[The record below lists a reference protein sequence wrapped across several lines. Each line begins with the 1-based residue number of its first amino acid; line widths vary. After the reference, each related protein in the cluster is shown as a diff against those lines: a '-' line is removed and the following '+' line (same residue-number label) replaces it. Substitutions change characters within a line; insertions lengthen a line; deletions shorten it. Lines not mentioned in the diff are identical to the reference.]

1 MLKQLGKIF
10 TVASIIGLGVLFFCP
25 RVNSADF
32 PKKLIKL
39 IVTAAVGGG
48 EDSEARGIAPYLEK
62 HLGVK
67 IIIDNQPGAGGKIA
81 FEKFQKA
88 KPDGYTLITYTFPK
102 TIVIEYTDKV
112 NFRSKDYTPIY
123 TWSYADQVLV
133 VNAETWKTF
142 DEFLKAAKT
151 KTLIGGISGG
161 HSTLSGVM
169 TADELGIKVNWVPYE
184 GSAGSLAALAG
195 KHIDF
200 MVTLSTSAVPL
211 MEAGKLRS
219 LILFGNERDP
229 FLPNVPCSKELGVKL
244 TPMPGIRGI
253 SAPPNTPA
261 AIVRVLAD
269 ACSKAV
275 KEPGFIEYA
284 KKRKMTIRPLTG
296 PEYGQVIAETYPI
309 VGKYK
314 QVLAR

>member
-10 TVASIIGLGVLFFCP
+10 TVAGIFGLSVMFFCP
-25 RVNSADF
+25 QANSADF

-39 IVTAAVGGG
+39 IVSAGVGGG
-48 EDSEARGIAPYLEK
+48 EDSEARGITPYLEK
-62 HLGVK
+62 HLGVR

-81 FEKFQKA
+81 FEKFYKA
-88 KPDGYTLITYTFPK
+88 APDGCTLLTYTFPK
-102 TIVIEYTDKV
+102 TIVIEHTDKV
-112 NFRSKDYTPIY
+112 NFRSQEYTPIY
-123 TWSYADQVLV
+123 TWSYTDQVLV

-142 DEFLKAAKT
+142 DEFLRAAKA
-151 KTLIGGISGG
+151 KALIGGISGG
-161 HSTLSGVM
+161 HATLSGLM
-169 TADELGIKVNWVPYE
+169 AADELGIKVNWVPYE
-184 GSAGSLAALAG
+184 GSAGSLTALAG

-200 MVTLSTSAVPL
+200 MITLSTSAVPL

-244 TPMPGIRGI
+244 TPLPGIRGI
-253 SAPPNTPA
+253 SAPPNTPP

-275 KEPGFIEYA
+275 KEPGFVEYA

-296 PEYGQVIAETYPI
+296 AQYGQIMEDTYPL

>member
-10 TVASIIGLGVLFFCP
+10 TVAGIIGLSLMFFCS
-25 RVNSADF
+25 RVDSADF
-32 PKKLIKL
+32 PKNSIKL
-39 IVTAAVGGG
+39 IVSAGVGGG

-62 HLGVK
+62 HLGVR

-81 FEKFQKA
+81 FEKFQKT
-88 KPDGYTLITYTFPK
+88 KPDGHTLITYTFPK

-112 NFRSKDYTPIY
+112 NFISKNFTPIH

-169 TADELGIKVNWVPYE
+169 AADELGIKVNWVPYE
-184 GSAGSLAALAG
+184 GSAGSLTALAG

-219 LILFGNERDP
+219 VILFGNERDP